1 MAGRPRL
8 LNFLLCKA
16 TRLKWQNIDT
26 DLQDGL
32 MQGIWPGSEHFSSTW
47 MWLHANSLE
56 SRGKA
61 VFSKQMHERT
71 LDIVSLQCF
80 LTDCVLVSSCGLRI
94 HPYLLFPFEQC
105 FTVFTAFHYLRAAGW
120 RRGDLWHWDQLK
132 PNGREGVRMTA
143 SCSLGKQ
150 SLMHSSFYFYFLFF
164 LLFFFLIFI
173 FVSFLPGE
181 AAVLGFSLILS
192 VGQDR
197 ELLLLHHQ
205 AAAWHAGE
213 SSLCSS
219 RAIFTIGCDCASSE
233 NMQTCKA
240 RKKISKC
247 IICWQ

>member
-164 LLFFFLIFI
+164 LPFFF
-173 FVSFLPGE
+173 SFLFLYLFYLVKLLFL
-181 AAVLGFSLILS
+181 VLASFFLLVRIESCCFSITKLQHDMQER
-192 VGQDR
+192 V
-197 ELLLLHHQ
+197 HY
-205 AAAWHAGE
+205 AAAE
-213 SSLCSS
+213 LSL
-219 RAIFTIGCDCASSE
+219 R
-233 NMQTCKA
+233 
-240 RKKISKC
+240 
-247 IICWQ
+247 